1 MKYSLDIDLARMLHY
16 SALVNGLINFLFSTL
31 SIIEKKANVNPSV
44 R

>member
-1 MKYSLDIDLARMLHY
+1 MKSSLDIDLVRTLHY
-16 SALVNGLINFLFSTL
+16 SAHVDGLFIFLYSTL